1 MTKKEF
7 MSKYNIKMREVTNVD
22 IKEAKTTDQRRS
34 NYVITYHNGVEFY
47 SIKGT
52 LKDIQDGLAYAMQV

>member
-7 MSKYNIKMREVTNVD
+7 MNKYNINMREVTRKD
-22 IKEAKTTDQRRS
+22 MEEARTTDQRRS
-34 NYVITYHNGVEFY
+34 NYIITYHNGVEFY

-52 LKDIQDGLAYAMQV
+52 LKDIQDGLVYAMQV